1 MANTVK
7 MGQINSF
14 KTLMMYNRQFMTLA
28 ENVFRF
34 KNLPKFIDV
43 PYLNKILIN
52 QGAIAFFYE
61 EVLNEVI
68 ALPFTNLGNIDIYG
82 RPQKIQVTA
91 VNGYSKTLN
100 PDEYVIMYDNNGQY
114 PLYLDIFQYATRYA
128 IATRTIDVNIL
139 QQRTPRVWEVP
150 SGQETTLKRLLEEID
165 SFSDTVKAYDNLKLE
180 GINSILT
187 PSPYVAD
194 KIEEEKR
201 AIKSE
206 FYELIG
212 ISHIQY
218 NKKERMITDEIVDSQ
233 GGTIANR
240 FNRFEPRKKAIDEIN
255 EKFAFALPEKIEVEY
270 YDSIPSTEKENT
282 IIQDEK
288 SEVVED
294 E

>member
-1 MANTVK
+1 MANKMK

-91 VNGYSKTLN
+91 VNGYTKTLN

-128 IATRTIDVNIL
+128 IATRTIDVNVL

-255 EKFAFALPEKIEVEY
+255 RKFSFALSEKIEVEY

>member
-1 MANTVK
+1 MANKDK

-68 ALPFTNLGNIDIYG
+68 ALPFTNIGNIDIYG

-91 VNGYSKTLN
+91 VNGYTETLN

-201 AIKSE
+201 AIKAE

-270 YDSIPSTEKENT
+270 YDSIPSTEKED
-282 IIQDEK
+282 IIIRDEK
-288 SEVVED
+288 SEVVEN

>member
-1 MANTVK
+1 
-7 MGQINSF
+7 
-14 KTLMMYNRQFMTLA
+14 
-28 ENVFRF
+28 
-34 KNLPKFIDV
+34 
-43 PYLNKILIN
+43 
-52 QGAIAFFYE
+52 
-61 EVLNEVI
+61 
-68 ALPFTNLGNIDIYG
+68 
-82 RPQKIQVTA
+82 
-91 VNGYSKTLN
+91 
-100 PDEYVIMYDNNGQY
+100 MYDNNGQY
-114 PLYLDIFQYATRYA
+114 PLYLDIFQYATRYT

-180 GINSILT
+180 GINSILS

-201 AIKSE
+201 AIKAE

-240 FNRFEPRKKAIDEIN
+240 FNRFEPRKKAIDMIN
-255 EKFAFALPEKIEVEY
+255 EKFSFALPEKIEVEY
-270 YDSIPSTEKENT
+270 YDSIPSTEKEDI

-288 SEVVED
+288 SEVAED